1 MYKNKKVIAFI
12 PARKGSKR
20 IKNKNGKIIKGKP
33 LFQYS
38 IEGAKQS
45 KYIDKIFFST
55 DSDKWLEYA
64 IKLGCE
70 KNGLRPDFLSGDKAR
85 IVDAML
91 YEIEKS
97 NLKEFDAIVLLQP
110 TSPYRTPE
118 LLDKAIEEYFKT
130 ETSLITIVEAEEQ
143 PIFMRKIVDNKLKK
157 IIDNTSDVRSQ
168 DFEKIYKIIGNI
180 YINNIKTLNK
190 NTVLN
195 ENEIGFIIDKKFA
208 IDIDTIEDLN
218 YAKKI
223 MFKDC
228 KNNKY

>member
-20 IKNKNGKIIKGKP
+20 IKNKNSIQINGKP
-33 LFQYS
+33 LFEYS
-38 IEGAKQS
+38 IEVARKS

-55 DSDKWLEYA
+55 DFLDWHKYA
-64 IKLGCE
+64 INIGCE
-70 KNGLRPDFLSGDKAR
+70 KNDLRPDYLSTDKSR

-97 NLKEFDAIVLLQP
+97 NLKAYDAIVLLQP

-130 ETSLITIVEAEEQ
+130 ETSLITIVEATEQ
-143 PIFMRKIVDNKLKK
+143 PIFMRKIIDGKLAKIVDCS
-157 IIDNTSDVRSQ
+157 SDVRSQ
-168 DFEKIYKIIGNI
+168 DFEKIFKIVGNI
-180 YINNIKTLNK
+180 YINNIKKLNK

-195 ENEIGFIIDKKFA
+195 ENEIGFIIDKKFD
-208 IDIDTIEDLN
+208 IDIDTIQDLE

-223 MFKDC
+223 MRGEII
-228 KNNKY
+228 